1 MKKIV
6 ILKESDLVKIIK
18 NLIEEQDISQK
29 FQAGQKRG
37 QVAGKQAKETIV
49 KGANQLI
56 QKGKEIL
63 ITIGGYAITI
73 IVLPFAVVWN
83 IGGKIF
89 KLGRL
94 ASDSLL
100 KLLSSTGKVVVGTA
114 KQITQSSINALKA
127 AGIMIDKGYEF
138 VKQQI
143 GNLKDSAISVA
154 KFAINKM
161 KKFGTKIYASVLIG
175 ASKIQGLG
183 QQLGSWLSSQWNTIA
198 QKVGATWNNA
208 KNWAANQINNIKDA
222 VSGAVSSVKKGVS
235 DLAGGIA
242 NKAGQAF
249 GAIQGFLGEM
259 LYRMLSFESNDT
271 LSILSEARQY
281 NYNPIIL

>member
-29 FQAGQKRG
+29 FQAGQKIG
-37 QVAGKQAKETIV
+37 QVAGKQGKEMIV

-73 IVLPFAVVWN
+73 VVLPFAVVWN

-94 ASDSLL
+94 ASDALL

-114 KQITQSSINALKA
+114 KQITQSSINALKTV
-127 AGIMIDKGYEF
+127 GITIDKGYEF

-198 QKVGATWNNA
+198 QKVGATWNDA

-235 DLAGGIA
+235 DLAGGVA